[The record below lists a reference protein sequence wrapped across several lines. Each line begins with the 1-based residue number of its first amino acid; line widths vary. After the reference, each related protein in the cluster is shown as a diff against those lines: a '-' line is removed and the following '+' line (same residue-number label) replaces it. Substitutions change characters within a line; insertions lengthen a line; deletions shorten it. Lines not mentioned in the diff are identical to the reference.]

1 MVQRDVKVILW
12 ENVQALM
19 RARYGKINQGRF
31 IADTKVGNG
40 TVTRIKNCRTSVGL
54 DTLQEIANAYG
65 LEAWHLLVPDLDP
78 FNPPLSLTAQER
90 DLYKRLAQAAQQIA
104 KYDP

>member
-1 MVQRDVKVILW
+1 MVRRDVKTILW

-19 RARYGKINQGRF
+19 RARYGKINQARF
-31 IADTKVGNG
+31 IADSGVGNG
-40 TVTRIKNCRTSVGL
+40 TVTRIKSCRVSVGI
-54 DTLQEIANAYG
+54 DKLQEIAEAYG

-78 FNPPLSLTAQER
+78 LNPPLSLTPSER
-90 DLYKRLAQAAQQIA
+90 DLYKRLAKVAQDIA